1 MTEWSGRALCT
12 TNLDHVSSRMLGPCD
27 DTSADKTNIFRCVSK
42 SETIFPNRHK
52 LANIIDREL
61 SYFLRWLLDWVPPDF
76 VIRDVRYG
84 YRAYHEPT
92 LLDQSHQANRVAPI
106 KEVLIEALR
115 DYFDQNKDA
124 VEWRGTVVQLIRLL
138 TMFPLNDYIVKSIRL
153 EQISR
158 YLEQIQREGLLR
170 IRAETGDMN
179 LRIWIFE
186 RFADRV
192 ISAKT
197 APPMPVAT
205 VVNIF
210 SK

>member
-92 LLDQSHQANRVAPI
+92 LLDQ
-106 KEVLIEALR
+106 
-115 DYFDQNKDA
+115 
-124 VEWRGTVVQLIRLL
+124 
-138 TMFPLNDYIVKSIRL
+138 
-153 EQISR
+153 
-158 YLEQIQREGLLR
+158 
-170 IRAETGDMN
+170 
-179 LRIWIFE
+179 
-186 RFADRV
+186 
-192 ISAKT
+192 
-197 APPMPVAT
+197 
-205 VVNIF
+205 
-210 SK
+210 